1 VTTTVDRSSI
11 ARVTHRCAR
20 GHYSTVETWVVI
32 DTAARPDLHGLLA
45 DSRKR
50 LVRCER
56 CGRVDPRG
64 EPLLAL
70 IETPERIVAVLI
82 PGHGGQTAA
91 LPAWLATLLSQVGAL
106 TVVADAPAAALAA
119 KRELTVDQLDPARAT
134 AEVTRTSGVA
144 AAASYGA
151 LLTDVNRM
159 EWEATL
165 LALIGSALTAD
176 DPQEFVAMLADHP
189 ELLED
194 STLELLE
201 RQRAGEADVRIDLGI
216 ELLTAARIDPA
227 RAWTEHFARID
238 RLGGELIAGAQDWL
252 ARVRAATSTEQAI
265 TLADEALAYAQE
277 VSAEDEFTAAVL
289 ELRANAH
296 RECAS
301 GRRDEHLTAA
311 LSDYEG
317 VLRLTG
323 AEDPARAGRL
333 LNVAVALGTQVDAE
347 PRPRVRRAQELL
359 REALVI
365 AEREADERLL
375 AMIRTNLALALMNS
389 AVAGETAPLIE
400 ARKLC
405 EAALGYRSP
414 ERDVEDWA
422 YTMINLGA
430 ITERLARLGQGR
442 LSAAQAAYEQVLEHA
457 DELPAELPA
466 HAGLNLLSI
475 DFDEAL
481 SEEEGLTDEQRAM
494 HTERVFALAQRVIA
508 DSGVLAFTRGRAL
521 RRVGTL
527 HRRSGEVQR
536 AREVLQEAVA
546 ILEGTDLHELQQAA
560 WELAALESEEG
571 GWQAAAQAYRRGLSA
586 SEVLI
591 STPVERADRHQH
603 AQSAGRLPRWA
614 AHAFVMLG
622 ELEEA
627 AVTLENARTRELS
640 RQLRLEDPQLARL
653 EQFVPHAVAAWREA
667 MVASS
672 VDGAGPE
679 AAHALALALDQIR
692 GVPGF
697 ERFAMGAD
705 LAQVRAAAAP
715 GEPVIYINP
724 SPYGTTL
731 LRVPNTGPLSHV
743 VLAVTSGQVMSQVLF
758 GLDEPSQGLDEAVS
772 FVLAAGVSD
781 VNIEDGR
788 EPPEVAPAL
797 DRLLP
802 WVGERIC
809 APVHELLESN
819 HDTGALLVA
828 CGALAAVP
836 VGAAPYGPD
845 GRCLLDA
852 FTLAAT
858 PSASA
863 HAAARRRA
871 RATPDAF
878 ARLVA
883 VADPTQDLEHARA
896 EVADAAAHF
905 TETDLASGPEGTCG
919 WLFEHAGEASV
930 LHLACHG
937 FGGIIDATESGFV
950 LADRTLTGLQVTE
963 LGPLRAR
970 LAVASACQSAVTA
983 VGEEAGEAFSL
994 AYALLAAGAACVI
1007 ASLWPVD
1014 DLATAMLM
1022 GRLYTEIAAGLI
1034 PPRALAAAQCWLR
1047 SVDAPEADRFLARH
1061 PALAANRARRGA
1073 VPPAEEA
1080 LGPTRHPFAHPEF
1093 WAAFIVIGA

>member
-1 VTTTVDRSSI
+1 VSTTVDRSSI
-11 ARVTHRCAR
+11 ARVAHRCAR
-20 GHYSTVETWVVI
+20 GHHGTVEAWVVI

-45 DSRKR
+45 DPRRR

-56 CGRVDPRG
+56 CGRADPRC

-70 IETPERIVAVLI
+70 IVAPERTVAVLI
-82 PGHGGQTAA
+82 PGRGGQAA
-91 LPAWLATLLSQVGAL
+91 APPAWLATVLSQAGAL
-106 TVVADAPAAALAA
+106 LVVADASAAALAA
-119 KRELTVDQLDPARAT
+119 ERELAVDLLDPERAT
-134 AEVTRTSGVA
+134 ADTARTTGVS

-151 LLTDVNRM
+151 LLTHINRM
-159 EWEATL
+159 DGEATL
-165 LALIGSALTAD
+165 LALIGSALTTGGS
-176 DPQEFVAMLADHP
+176 QEFEAMLACHP

-201 RQRAGEADVRIDLGI
+201 HQRTGEADVRIDLGI
-216 ELLTAARIDPA
+216 ELLTAARTDPT
-227 RAWTEHFARID
+227 RAWVEHFARID
-238 RLGGELIAGAQDWL
+238 RLGGELIAGAQDRL
-252 ARVRAATSTEQAI
+252 TRVRSATSTEEAI

-277 VSAEDEFTAAVL
+277 VSAEDEFTVAVL

-301 GRRDEHLTAA
+301 GRRDEHLAAA
-311 LSDYEG
+311 LSDYEH

-323 AEDPARAGRL
+323 ANDPLRAGRL
-333 LNVAVALGTQVDAE
+333 LNVAVALGMQVDAQ

-359 REALVI
+359 REALAI

-375 AMIRTNLALALMNS
+375 AMIRTNLALALMSS
-389 AVAGETAPLIE
+389 AATGRTGPLIE
-400 ARKLC
+400 ARELC
-405 EAALGYRSP
+405 DAALGYRSP

-430 ITERLARLGQGR
+430 ITERLARLGQGS
-442 LSAAQAAYEQVLEHA
+442 LAAAQAAYEQVLEHA
-457 DELPAELPA
+457 DELPPELPA
-466 HAGLNLLSI
+466 HAGLNLLCI
-475 DFDEAL
+475 DFEEAL
-481 SEEEGLTDEQRAM
+481 SEEQGLTDEQRAR
-494 HTERVFALAQRVIA
+494 HTERVFALAERVIA
-508 DSGVLAFTRGRAL
+508 DPAVQALTRGRAL

-527 HRRSGEVQR
+527 HRRAGEVQP
-536 AREVLQEAVA
+536 ARTALREAVA
-546 ILEGTDLHELQQAA
+546 VLEGTDLYELQQAA
-560 WELAALESEEG
+560 WELGALESEEG
-571 GWQAAAQAYRRGLSA
+571 RWPAAAEAYRRGLSV

-591 STPVERADRHQH
+591 STPVERADRHEH
-603 AQSAGRLPRWA
+603 AESAGRLSRWA
-614 AHAFVMLG
+614 ANAFVMLG
-622 ELEEA
+622 ELGEA

-640 RQLRLEDPQLARL
+640 RQLRLEDPQLERL
-653 EQFVPHAVAAWREA
+653 KRLVPHAVAAWKDA
-667 MVASS
+667 MAASS
-672 VDGAGPE
+672 APGADPE
-679 AAHALALALDQIR
+679 AALALAQALDQIR

-705 LAQVRAAAAP
+705 LAAVRAASAP

-731 LRVPNTGPLSHV
+731 LRVPHTGPLSHV
-743 VLAVTSGQVMSQVLF
+743 VLPVTSGQVMSEVLF
-758 GLDEPSQGLDEAVS
+758 GLEDPSADLDDAVS
-772 FVLAAGVSD
+772 FIIAAGVSET
-781 VNIEDGR
+781 NLQDGR

-802 WVGERIC
+802 WIGEHIC

-828 CGALAAVP
+828 CGALPAAP
-836 VGAAPYGPD
+836 IGAAPYGPD
-845 GRCLLDA
+845 GECLLDK

-871 RATPDAF
+871 RAAPDTF
-878 ARLVA
+878 AHLVA
-883 VADPTQDLEHARA
+883 VANPTEDLEHACV
-896 EVADAAAHF
+896 EVADAASHF
-905 TETDLASGPEGTCG
+905 TETDLASGPEGTCA
-919 WLFEHAGEASV
+919 WLFEYAGEASV

-937 FGGIIDATESGFV
+937 FGGITDATESGFV

-963 LGPLRAR
+963 LGPLHAR

-1022 GRLYTEIAAGLI
+1022 GRLYTEIAEGLT
-1034 PPRALAAAQCWLR
+1034 PPQALAAAQRWLR
-1047 SVDAPEADRFLARH
+1047 DVDVPETNRFLGRH
-1061 PALAANRARRGA
+1061 PALAASRACRGA
-1073 VPPAEEA
+1073 VPATEEA
-1080 LGPTRHPFAHPEF
+1080 LGPRHHPFAHPEF